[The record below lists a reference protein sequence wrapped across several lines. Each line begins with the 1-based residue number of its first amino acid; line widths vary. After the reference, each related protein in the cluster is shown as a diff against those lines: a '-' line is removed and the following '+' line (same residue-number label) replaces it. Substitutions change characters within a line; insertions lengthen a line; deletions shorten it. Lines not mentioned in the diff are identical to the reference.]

1 MMMKASS
8 IKPSEEMPDG
18 VGLDDHP
25 FLDRVVEDYDQQM
38 GGAENDAVR
47 SLERELLVYEKK
59 QGPVSDFQNGKR
71 SQ

>member
-1 MMMKASS
+1 M
-8 IKPSEEMPDG
+8 
-18 VGLDDHP
+18 
-25 FLDRVVEDYDQQM
+25 EDYDQQM
-38 GGAENDAVR
+38 GGVENDAVR